1 MPTKKN
7 LGTITILVKDRH
19 ANSPDVNR
27 VLSDQGNLVMARL
40 GVNVQPLCVSGC
52 YGLIVVAVQGT
63 IKKINELAKKLN
75 ALYGIV
81 AKSLIITK

>member
-1 MPTKKN
+1 MTTKKY

-19 ANSPDVNR
+19 TYSPDVNR
-27 VLSDQGNLVMARL
+27 ILSEQGNLVMARL
-40 GVNVQPLCVSGC
+40 GVNIQPLCLSGC
-52 YGLIVVAVQGT
+52 HGLIVVAAQGT
-63 IKKINELAKKLN
+63 IKEINELTKKLN